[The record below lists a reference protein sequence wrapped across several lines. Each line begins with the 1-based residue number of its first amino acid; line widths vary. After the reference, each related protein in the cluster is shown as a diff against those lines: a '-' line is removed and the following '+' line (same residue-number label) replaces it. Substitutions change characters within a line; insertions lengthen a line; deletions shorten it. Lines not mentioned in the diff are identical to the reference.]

1 MAASKEAID
10 TIKKDIY
17 AFTSVLAHYG
27 YTEEKTKRV
36 MGVSTIVFKLQG
48 QNSGCLFVWQDADKI
63 IKFKDYGPYVG
74 GSGSIIDFVINADR
88 LSKTTDDFFKALKTI
103 SDITKI
109 DLGINSSYNTDEAL
123 KNTIQRFNEIAKIHG
138 SSSDKEESEFK
149 ILLKSTQF
157 KMESVEK
164 YFPRVAEYLK
174 SRKIFEISKLEI
186 YKTSTEIQNQ
196 NDGGHKDWIRYMAG
210 IPYGFSTFYTNKDA
224 LKTIPASGVELRETR
239 HNAINKTRSFR
250 EDDKSK
256 TPSMILSQNRKMLVI
271 FESYYDYLCLQTKI
285 DHTNTDVVVY
295 NGTGLALA
303 FAENMLPI
311 IAERDR
317 SNFKSYET
325 ICIYMQNDI
334 PGVIATLKML
344 PKLVHYYAN
353 ATFLL
358 LNYKPNEIELDVNDL
373 MVERNLSQNDVI
385 CRLQKFAP
393 EKILE
398 VVNNMLKQGFDYEQ
412 IAIHLKPELTE
423 TSKSQKLLQSQGA
436 KLK

>member
-1 MAASKEAID
+1 MAVNKDAVD

-17 AFTSVLAHYG
+17 AFTSVLTHYG
-27 YTEEKTKRV
+27 YQEEKTKLV
-36 MGVSTIVFKLQG
+36 MGVSTIVFKLPG
-48 QNSGCLFVWQDADKI
+48 QNSGCLFVWQDADQI
-63 IKFKDYGPYVG
+63 IKFKDYGPYVD
-74 GSGSIIDFVINADR
+74 GSGSIIDFVIKADR

-123 KNTIQRFNEIAKIHG
+123 KNSIQRFNEIAKIHG
-138 SSSDKEESEFK
+138 SSSGKEESEFK

-157 KMESVEK
+157 KMENVEK

-196 NDGGHKDWIRYMAG
+196 SSEGHKDWIRYMAG

-256 TPSMILSQNRKMLVI
+256 TPSMILSQNREILVI

-285 DHTNTDVVVY
+285 NHSITDVVVY
-295 NGTGLALA
+295 NGTGLAIA

-317 SNFKSYET
+317 SNFKSYKS

-344 PKLVHYYAN
+344 PNLVHYYPN

-358 LNYKPNEIELDVNDL
+358 LNYKQDEIELDVNDL
-373 MVERNLSQNDVI
+373 MIERNLSQNEVI
-385 CRLQKFAP
+385 CRLQKFSP
-393 EKILE
+393 TTILE
-398 VVNNMLKQGFDYEQ
+398 VVDNMLKQGFDYEQ
-412 IAIHLKPELTE
+412 IAVNIKPELSSTI
-423 TSKSQKLLQSQGA
+423 KNQRNLQNQGF